1 MTVKTTFRGTK
12 LQPSVDVYSLAK
24 TLLNGGAP
32 VEVRR
37 CSLAPGEGGSWGCRP
52 AHADQTRWTATPTD
66 PRSPTYC
73 RSQRHERTARFPRRR
88 PTPSR
93 RSFPS
98 PDTRR

>member
-37 CSLAPGEGGSWGCRP
+37 RSLAPREGGNRGSRP
-52 AHADQTRWTATPTD
+52 ARADHTTGYHID
-66 PRSPTYC
+66 
-73 RSQRHERTARFPRRR
+73 
-88 PTPSR
+88 
-93 RSFPS
+93 
-98 PDTRR
+98 